1 MKKFLRAFCV
11 LTAFIFGLAIC
22 AQAQQFSG
30 LKGVVSDP
38 SGGTVSGVSVTLEN
52 SKLGLQVST
61 TTNEIGSYQFLHIT
75 PADGYRLTF
84 AKDGFRK
91 FTIENVTLGV
101 GVMETRDAK
110 LELGSVSQS
119 VEVQATGEATLNTTD
134 ATVGNVIG
142 AKLLDSLPV
151 QLRDSPA
158 ALLGLQPGVVLAGN
172 NDPSGN
178 REGAVTGARAD
189 QGNIT
194 IDGIDANDQA
204 TGQAFATVGNEP
216 IESVEEF
223 RGVTA
228 GITSDMGR
236 SSGAQ
241 IQLVTK
247 SGTND
252 WHGAA
257 YEYHRNTVT
266 EANSFFNNKNGID
279 RPALIRNQFGARLAG
294 PVKRDKL
301 FFFFNYE
308 GRRDASQDQEL
319 RIVPLDNVRNGLLN
333 YINDGPGCDQF
344 STLQTAPQC
353 ISTTPPTGANSLQAL
368 DPAGIGLNTALQQ
381 FVTGRYPAPNDLA
394 AGDGINTGGFRFNA
408 PFALGNNTY
417 TTRMDYHPTS
427 KQHLFGRFNIVRS
440 AQTDD
445 INNVA
450 TQFPSD

>member
-1 MKKFLRAFCV
+1 MKFLRAVCV
-11 LTAFIFGLAIC
+11 LTAFVFGLSIC

-30 LKGVVSDP
+30 LSGVVSDP

-52 SKLGLQVST
+52 PKLALQVAT
-61 TTNEIGSYQFLHIT
+61 TTNQTGFYQFLHVA

-84 AKDGFRK
+84 SK
-91 FTIENVTLGV
+91 IENVTLGV

-142 AKLLDSLPV
+142 AKLIDSLPV

-178 REGAVTGARAD
+178 RDGAVTGARAD

-204 TGQAFATVGNEP
+204 TGQAFATVGNAP
-216 IESVEEF
+216 VDAVQEF
-223 RGVTA
+223 RGITA
-228 GITSDMGR
+228 GDTSDLGR

-247 SGTND
+247 SGSND
-252 WHGAA
+252 FHGNA
-257 YEYHRNTVT
+257 YEYNRNTT
-266 EANSFFNNKNGID
+266 FEANSFFNNKNGIP
-279 RPALIRNQFGARLAG
+279 RPALIRNQFGGSLGGRII
-294 PVKRDKL
+294 KDKM

-319 RIVPLDNVRNGLLN
+319 RIS
-333 YINDGPGCDQF
+333 I
-344 STLQTAPQC
+344 T
-353 ISTTPPTGANSLQAL
+353 
-368 DPAGIGLNTALQQ
+368 
-381 FVTGRYPAPNDLA
+381 
-394 AGDGINTGGFRFNA
+394 
-408 PFALGNNTY
+408 
-417 TTRMDYHPTS
+417 
-427 KQHLFGRFNIVRS
+427 
-440 AQTDD
+440 
-445 INNVA
+445 
-450 TQFPSD
+450 

>member
-61 TTNEIGSYQFLHIT
+61 TTNEIGSYQFLHIA

-101 GVMETRDAK
+101 AVMETRDAK

-142 AKLLDSLPV
+142 AKLIDSLPV

-178 REGAVTGARAD
+178 RDGAVTGARAD
-189 QGNIT
+189 QGNIS

-204 TGQAFATVGNEP
+204 TGQAFATVGNAP
-216 IESVEEF
+216 VDAIQEF
-223 RGVTA
+223 RGITA
-228 GITSDMGR
+228 GDTSDLGR

-247 SGTND
+247 SGLND
-252 WHGAA
+252 FHGNA
-257 YEYHRNTVT
+257 YEYNRNTT
-266 EANSFFNNKNGID
+266 FEANSFFNNKNGIP
-279 RPALIRNQFGARLAG
+279 RPALIRNQFGGSLGGRII
-294 PVKRDKL
+294 KDKL

-319 RIVPLDNVRNGLLN
+319 RIVPLDNVRNGVLN
-333 YINDGPGCDQF
+333 YINDGAGCDA
-344 STLQTAPQC
+344 SATLATAPQC
-353 ISTTPPTGANSLQAL
+353 ISSTPAVGPNSVQAL
-368 DPAGIGLNTALQQ
+368 DPAGIGTNAALMQ
-381 FVTGRYPAPNDLA
+381 FVT
-394 AGDGINTGGFRFNA
+394 
-408 PFALGNNTY
+408 
-417 TTRMDYHPTS
+417 TR
-427 KQHLFGRFNIVRS
+427 
-440 AQTDD
+440 
-445 INNVA
+445 
-450 TQFPSD
+450 